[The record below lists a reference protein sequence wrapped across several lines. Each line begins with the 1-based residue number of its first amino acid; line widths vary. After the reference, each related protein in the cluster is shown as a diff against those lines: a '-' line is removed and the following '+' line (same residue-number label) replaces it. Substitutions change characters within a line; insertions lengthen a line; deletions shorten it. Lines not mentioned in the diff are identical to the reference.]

1 MTIEQKAAAIKKY
14 CNGKSCPKCELHNIQ
29 RKTCYK
35 GYDQYPEDV
44 ERNYEIIFGGKAA
57 MQLHPKCK
65 DKTDEAK
72 EKEHCKTEETKE
84 SDPVNHPSHYT
95 AGDIECID
103 AIGAAICKYENPT
116 DAWLA
121 GQVIKY
127 LWRAPLKG
135 KYNED
140 LKKAQFYLN
149 RLVKGLEDKTNGQT

>member
-1 MTIEQKAAAIKKY
+1 MTIEEKARALKEY
-14 CNGKSCPKCELHNIQ
+14 CSGMSSCFGCPVKHTLLN
-29 RKTCYK
+29 TCYE
-35 GYDQYPEDV
+35 GYRKYPNEV
-44 ERNYEIIFGGKAA
+44 ERNYNIIFGSGETA
-57 MQLHPKCK
+57 
-65 DKTDEAK
+65 
-72 EKEHCKTEETKE
+72 EE
-84 SDPVNHPSHYT
+84 DAVNHPSHYT
-95 AGDIECID
+95 AGGIECID
-103 AIGAAICKYENPT
+103 AICAAICKYENPT